1 MLGPLGEVREVL
13 IREVDHPALHVFLSE
28 LDEELADSIADAARA
43 AVEDE
48 PDVLRLVEADLDEVV
63 AGAEG
68 AEVVEIV
75 ALSEARMLRDDL
87 GVLRL
92 EASPRVECTRLR
104 IAPSATVVA

>member
-28 LDEELADSIADAARA
+28 LDEELADSISDAARA
-43 AVEDE
+43 AVKDD

-75 ALSEARMLRDDL
+75 ALSEAWMLRHDL

-92 EASPRVECTRLR
+92 EPGPRLDCARLR
-104 IAPSATVVA
+104 IAPRAA